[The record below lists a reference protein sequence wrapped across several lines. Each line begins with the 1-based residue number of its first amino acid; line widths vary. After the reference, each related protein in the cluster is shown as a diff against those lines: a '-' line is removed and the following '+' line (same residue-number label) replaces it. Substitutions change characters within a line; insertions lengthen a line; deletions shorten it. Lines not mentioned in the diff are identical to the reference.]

1 MQTHGLSL
9 LRVTAAAM
17 ASTQDC
23 TSPAVRGTAARTC
36 AGSAAWRRFAI
47 ACPAAGFDAARLT
60 TSGWV
65 LLAIFSRA
73 LMYIW

>member
-1 MQTHGLSL
+1 MQTHGSSL

-23 TSPAVRGTAARTC
+23 TSSGVRVTVARAC

-47 ACPAAGFDAARLT
+47 ACPAAGFDAARLRA
-60 TSGWV
+60 SAW
-65 LLAIFSRA
+65 LLFAIFSRA
-73 LMYIW
+73 FMYA